1 MYYIARTADMFI
13 SIRVLTLKS
22 IISSIVHSD
31 EIGKNS
37 YSSTIFPFFLRDKFS
52 SINVRLFNFIGKV
65 FSLMGILESVGRLIF
80 VPVYATIY
88 ERTLSTW
95 AGSFYIF
102 SFFVLSFA
110 AVLFM

>member
-1 MYYIARTADMFI
+1 
-13 SIRVLTLKS
+13 
-22 IISSIVHSD
+22 
-31 EIGKNS
+31 
-37 YSSTIFPFFLRDKFS
+37 
-52 SINVRLFNFIGKV
+52 
-65 FSLMGILESVGRLIF
+65 MGILESVGRLIF